1 MTMSA
6 AIQAGTQVITGTVS
20 AGFQYGTVK
29 EQLKAQTEQAK
40 INQYTTINQGGWAAY
55 GAFGANNGFAQA
67 ISNKYAQPK
76 SMFGEGSPNWVPW
89 AAMAAV
95 VVVLILIIR
104 R

>member
-1 MTMSA
+1 MDPQTSTAIANA
-6 AIQAGTQVITGTVS
+6 AAQAVN
-20 AGFQYGTVK
+20 AGFQFGSVAV
-29 EQLKAQTEQAK
+29 QSKAQTDQAK
-40 INQYTTINQGGWAAY
+40 INQYTTINTAGWGAY

-76 SMFGEGSPNWVPW
+76 SMFGDGSPNWVPW